1 MKKQLYCAIIGD
13 INRSRALPDRAKIQR
28 QFLRTI
34 DLLNKEF
41 KKSIVSEF
49 RFKVSEGDSF
59 EGLLVSPAES
69 YRFAR
74 RLQDLMEPIPFA
86 IGIGIGS
93 LSTTFTKNK
102 RKKVNVDTVDGEAFY
117 LARRAVASA
126 KKKRQEVM
134 FDFDSPALHLTNALV
149 GLMESEWGRLTPRQR
164 EIIQRMKVLGSQEA
178 VAKKFKIT
186 QPAVSKVLGSPTIRK
201 MAEAEKALH
210 EFLASLSPQ
219 VINNR

>member
-13 INRSRALPDRAKIQR
+13 INRSRDLPDRAKIQR
-28 QFLRTI
+28 LFLRTI
-34 DLLNKEF
+34 DLLNNEF

-49 RFKVSEGDSF
+49 RFRVSEGDSF

-93 LSTTFTKNK
+93 LSTTFTKKK
-102 RKKVNVDTVDGEAFY
+102 RKKVKVDTIDGEAFY
-117 LARRAVASA
+117 RARRAVASA
-126 KKKRQEVM
+126 KKERQEVM

-149 GLMESEWGRLTPRQR
+149 GLMESEWKRLTSRQQ
-164 EIIQRMKVLGSQEA
+164 EIIQRRKELEGQEA
-178 VAKKFKIT
+178 VARKLRIS
-186 QPAVSKVLGSPTIRK
+186 QPAVSNVLRSPTIRK
-201 MAEAEKALH
+201 MTEAEDALH
-210 EFLASLSPQ
+210 DFLASMP
-219 VINNR
+219 RK